1 MLGTECRGPGQKL
14 QGDLFKVRDHSGL
27 AQKMVMVEVGRS
39 DQIVDL
45 FQDLPMNWRGRGEER
60 KREASEKIPRTVC

>member
-1 MLGTECRGPGQKL
+1 M
-14 QGDLFKVRDHSGL
+14 QGARAKAGGRPFKVRDHSGL
-27 AQKMVMVEVGRS
+27 AQKTVMVEVGRS